1 MKHVYKDP
9 GIHLIFTKT
18 KNTPIVNVPHSN
30 PGRFTHARQ
39 HTHNDAD
46 GQRNHCQFSQ
56 QVTMKVRFVFQHGL
70 LSIKI
75 YAATS
80 HWRQASF
87 SPEKWSN
94 NSRRRCVQAPAIQH
108 QLIYTGKTIN
118 KKGANS
124 SPRSE
129 SSDQGRW
136 VKPTAFHKKWSNLGK
151 GWDPSSNE
159 TVVNISKKPDKAQ
172 ELIGL
177 ITDNKEI
184 QDIVQT
190 IYSQDQFPFTYNIF
204 EETGVKG
211 DYPDPGFKA
220 PDYIKNL
227 L

>member
-136 VKPTAFHKKWSNLGK
+136 VKPTAFHMTSSIITLIDDWNILPDSENLLRK
-151 GWDPSSNE
+151 AVEERREPTTPQTPSRLRQQASWLDDVTSSSVDRPSAVE
-159 TVVNISKKPDKAQ
+159 VNIFSKFW
-172 ELIGL
+172 L
-177 ITDNKEI
+177 
-184 QDIVQT
+184 V
-190 IYSQDQFPFTYNIF
+190 
-204 EETGVKG
+204 
-211 DYPDPGFKA
+211 
-220 PDYIKNL
+220 KNL
-227 L
+227 LDPVE